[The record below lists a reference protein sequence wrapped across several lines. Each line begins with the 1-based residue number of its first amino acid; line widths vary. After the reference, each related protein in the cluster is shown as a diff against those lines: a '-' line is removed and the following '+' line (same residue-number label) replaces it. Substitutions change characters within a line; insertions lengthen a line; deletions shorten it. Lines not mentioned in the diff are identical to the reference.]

1 MIVRI
6 VIQFSLCI
14 TKLTLEKILEV
25 IRKLDFPRIA
35 LKLINEMSSILC
47 IFLIISMTSV
57 TVMTG
62 MTLGSK

>member
-57 TVMTG
+57 TVMRG

>member
-25 IRKLDFPRIA
+25 IWRLDFPRIA

-57 TVMTG
+57 TVMRG

>member
-35 LKLINEMSSILC
+35 LKLTNEMSSILC

-57 TVMTG
+57 TVMRG